1 VSARAICVQPC
12 MHSDATGEFVTAE
25 TGADPLT
32 SMASRPLLVERLSR
46 SIERASR
53 YPGLHFAILCVEV
66 DRRSDGVARP
76 DAPDPLLQAVALRL
90 ESSLRARYMPPTLRH
105 DDIVARLDGD
115 AFGILLDGLK
125 DLADATLVAD
135 RILAE
140 MLEPFSIDG
149 GAVTIAAS
157 IGVSLS
163 ATGYV
168 HADDVLRDAASAA
181 HRAALLGGS
190 RCEVF
195 DPEVLKVAQAE
206 LRLEADFAAALE
218 RDEFFLLYQPIVS
231 LASNRLEGFEA
242 LVRWQHP
249 VLGLI
254 APLEF
259 IPLAERTGF
268 IVPLGKWVLDHA
280 CRQLKAWEALAPGAD
295 VWMSVNL
302 SSVQFK
308 RSTLVEEITEILRD
322 SGLEPRRLILE
333 LTESIAM
340 ENPPAVRA
348 SLLQLRA
355 IGVRVSLDDFG
366 TGHSS
371 LAYLRQFPLD
381 SLKVDRSF
389 VRGIETDGDMASIV
403 NAVKSMAHQLGLR
416 IVAEGIEKDEQLA
429 LLRSLDCEMGQ
440 GYLFSRPVDANDAA
454 ALLTS
459 GLPLREPVAPT
470 APPALLVRPSNPRQ
484 PKTVMT
490 WRSGGAWRWLSAAA
504 GVVVLVLSAGLPRL
518 FGTRLPEVAPPAA
531 SSVTA
536 GRNGSAVAAD
546 RPLPPPAAAPAA
558 LPAPSRAA
566 GPASSP
572 ARTPRSSATVPV
584 APSAPAA
591 VPNAPAVVPKAIA
604 SLRVVHQHRL
614 GSCRGLL
621 VVTRDGV
628 EYQPDETEHQVKD
641 GFAFPYTRFLS
652 EKSGA
657 SLVIKSNNRDYRFKA
672 DMPEKASEHIEQI
685 DAAIARLR

>member
-1 VSARAICVQPC
+1 
-12 MHSDATGEFVTAE
+12 MHSDATGELVTAD
-25 TGADPLT
+25 TDADPLT
-32 SMASRPLLVERLSR
+32 GLASRRLLVERLSR

-66 DRRSDGVARP
+66 DRRGDGPDRP
-76 DAPDPLLQAVALRL
+76 DAPDPLLKAAALRL

-115 AFGILLDGLK
+115 GFGILLDGLK

-149 GAVTIAAS
+149 RDVTIAAS

-195 DPEVLKVAQAE
+195 DTAVLKIAQAE

-280 CRQLKAWEALAPGAD
+280 CRQLKAWEPLAPGAD

-371 LAYLRQFPLD
+371 LAYLRQFPID

-416 IVAEGIEKDEQLA
+416 VVAEGIEKEEQLA

-454 ALLTS
+454 ALLAS
-459 GLPLREPVAPT
+459 GLPLREPVALT
-470 APPALLVRPSNPRQ
+470 VLPALPVRPSNPRR
-484 PKTVMT
+484 PRTA
-490 WRSGGAWRWLSAAA
+490 SAWRWLYAAA

-518 FGTRLPEVAPPAA
+518 AGTRLPEVAPPAA
-531 SSVTA
+531 SSVAA
-536 GRNGSAVAAD
+536 GPDGSAFVAAD
-546 RPLPPPAAAPAA
+546 RPLPPAAAAPAGP
-558 LPAPSRAA
+558 PAPSPAA
-566 GPASSP
+566 VPATP
-572 ARTPRSSATVPV
+572 PTRMPRSVAAVPV
-584 APSAPAA
+584 APAASAA
-591 VPNAPAVVPKAIA
+591 VPVSPSAAATVPKAVA

-628 EYQPDETEHQVKD
+628 EYQPDETEHQAKD

-657 SLVIKSNNRDYRFKA
+657 SLVIKSNDRDYRFKA
-672 DMPEKASEHIEQI
+672 DMPGKAGEHIEQI